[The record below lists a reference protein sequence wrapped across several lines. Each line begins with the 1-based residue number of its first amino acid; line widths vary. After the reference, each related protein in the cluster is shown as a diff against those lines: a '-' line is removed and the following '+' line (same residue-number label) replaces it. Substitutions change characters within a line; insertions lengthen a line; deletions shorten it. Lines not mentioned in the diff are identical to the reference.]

1 MFASSS
7 YEEIIAQEKQ
17 NDTKQVVVFL
27 FVRPIGALNQDI
39 IKEFEYIHYNS
50 GDYCSIY
57 AIGYTDNNEHDSSC
71 SQVNTVCNYPWYYSN
86 KDYVAFKNKL
96 ERRIKWEYSGEV
108 EVLILQNN
116 PGSDNPLNFTNYVA
130 INISKGIREGY
141 IDSFQSFMEALIRS
155 TRYRV
160 ESEEV
165 AKDIANGRIKI
176 KDIISDAIG
185 DCKKIPTPV
194 KRIIRDRLFYKS
206 ANSCRTI

>member
-7 YEEIIAQEKQ
+7 YEEIIAREKQ

-27 FVRPIGALNQDI
+27 FVRPVGALNQDI

-50 GDYCSIY
+50 GEYCSIY
-57 AIGYTDNNEHDSSC
+57 AIGYTDNNEHDNSYSK
-71 SQVNTVCNYPWYYSN
+71 VNIVCNSPWYYSN
-86 KDYVAFKNKL
+86 KDYVTFKNKL
-96 ERRIKWEYSGEV
+96 ERRIKWDYSGEV

-116 PGSDNPLNFTNYVA
+116 PGFNNPLNFTNYVA
-130 INISKGIREGY
+130 INVSKGIREGY

-155 TRYRV
+155 TRFRV
-160 ESEEV
+160 ESEDV
-165 AKDIANGRIKI
+165 ARDLANGRIKI

-194 KRIIRDRLFYKS
+194 KKIIRDRLFYKS
-206 ANSCRTI
+206 ANSYRIT